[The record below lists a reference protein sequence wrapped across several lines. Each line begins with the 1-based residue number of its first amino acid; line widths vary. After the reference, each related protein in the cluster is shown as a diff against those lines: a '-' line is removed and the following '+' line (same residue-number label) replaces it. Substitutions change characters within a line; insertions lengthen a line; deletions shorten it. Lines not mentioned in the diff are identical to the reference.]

1 MTIENIADKRTSNLA
16 SQLFGCNWENFAS
29 PIEQIEVLGI
39 IKELVTMQ
47 ADIAERVRQE
57 RFFFER
63 NCC

>member
-16 SQLFGCNWENFAS
+16 SQLFGYNWENFSS

-39 IKELVTMQ
+39 VRELVAIQ
-47 ADIAERVRQE
+47 EDIAERARQE
-57 RFFFER
+57 RLFFER